1 MGGKGTL
8 KLLHLISEK
17 PPVKSGFSRVI
28 SRLAEEL
35 TKMGHEVDVLSA
47 QDCNFKAV
55 GDIKLVIDAGS
66 ISEHIKNGDYHCIN
80 IHGHTPTFSDRL
92 LLKSKLTGKRVV
104 YTLHCLADYYYF
116 KPITMLYNS
125 AFNNVAL
132 KLVDA
137 VIVTSKSYYNMLR
150 ACRRKYIV
158 PWGVDYDKFSGER
171 IPHDEY
177 RLLFV
182 GQMRP
187 YKGMKVLFQAI
198 KGIDAEL
205 GIVGDGHYKAEYEGY
220 AHKLGLDNVR
230 FHGAV
235 PNGALRRLYLSSD
248 VLVLP
253 SVAVNEAFGL
263 VTLEAAAAGCAVV
276 ASDLPGVRDVVKEF
290 GMLVKPNDPKSLR
303 DALVTLKDEAV
314 RKKYVSE
321 GLGAVT
327 KYSWR
332 KVAEEYAKIYE
343 SIFSRA

>member
-35 TKMGHEVDVLSA
+35 TKMGHEVDVMSA

-55 GDIKLVIDAGS
+55 GDIKLVIDAAG
-66 ISEHIKNGDYHCIN
+66 ISEHIKDGDYDGIN

-92 LLKSKLTGKRVV
+92 LLKSKLAGKRVV
-104 YTLHCLADYYYF
+104 YTLHCLADYCYF
-116 KPITMLYNS
+116 KPVTMLYNS
-125 AFNNVAL
+125 VFNNVAL

-137 VIVTSKSYYNMLR
+137 VVVTSKSYYNMLH
-150 ACRRKYIV
+150 ACSRKYIV
-158 PWGVDYDKFSGER
+158 PWGVDYDEFSGKR
-171 IPHDEY
+171 IPHDGY
-177 RLLFV
+177 QLLFV

-187 YKGMKVLFQAI
+187 YKGMKVLFQAV

-205 GIVGDGHYKAEYEGY
+205 SMVGDGYYRAEYEAY
-220 AHKLGLDNVR
+220 AHKLGLGNVH
-230 FHGAV
+230 FHGIV
-235 PNGALRRLYLSSD
+235 SNDVLRRLYLSSD

-253 SVAVNEAFGL
+253 SVGVNEAFGL

-290 GMLVKPNDPKSLR
+290 GMLVKPNNSDSLK
-303 DALVTLKDEAV
+303 DALVTLSDEAV
-314 RKKYVSE
+314 RKKYVGE
-321 GLGAVT
+321 GLDAAT
-327 KYSWR
+327 KYSWH

-343 SIFSRA
+343 GTFSRA